1 MSALGR
7 APGVIIRQACRAKR
21 VELLP
26 SRERA
31 TPAAV
36 AAMELA
42 LIGGSRWPSRRRR
55 ARATAAGAAARLVCV
70 RCSGLL
76 IHLEGRLSHR
86 AANVAWRCAACGN
99 IVATGRSI
107 NRIASFVR
115 Q

>member
-55 ARATAAGAAARLVCV
+55 ARATAAGAAARL
-70 RCSGLL
+70 RSLL
-76 IHLEGRLSHR
+76 WSPDPSRGPF
-86 AANVAWRCAACGN
+86 
-99 IVATGRSI
+99 
-107 NRIASFVR
+107 IASCRQRGLAVR
-115 Q
+115 RLRQHCGDGSVN